1 MNNRELGEFGENVA
15 VQYLENCGYTIV
27 QRNYRCRAG
36 EIDVIAGMHNRLSF
50 IEVKTEKKLGVR
62 QTLRGCCRQQ
72 EEAHQAAACSY
83 LRGLKNEGYAPVD
96 VRFDVME
103 ITIEHIESAF

>member
-50 IEVKTEKKLGVR
+50 IEVKTRRSSSTADPARLL
-62 QTLRGCCRQQ
+62 QTARRSTSGQQ
-72 EEAHQAAACSY
+72 PAAIS
-83 LRGLKNEGYAPVD
+83 V
-96 VRFDVME
+96 V
-103 ITIEHIESAF
+103 

>member
-36 EIDVIAGMHNRLSF
+36 EIDVIAGIHNRLSF
-50 IEVKTEKKLGVR
+50 IEVKTRRSSEYGRPCEAVADSKKKHIR
-62 QTLRGCCRQQ
+62 
-72 EEAHQAAACSY
+72 AAACSY
-83 LRGLKNEGYAPVD
+83 LRSLKNEGYAPVD

-103 ITIEHIESAF
+103 ITIEHIEGAF

>member
-1 MNNRELGEFGENVA
+1 MR
-15 VQYLENCGYTIV
+15 
-27 QRNYRCRAG
+27 
-36 EIDVIAGMHNRLSF
+36 
-50 IEVKTEKKLGVR
+50 
-62 QTLRGCCRQQ
+62 
-72 EEAHQAAACSY
+72 AAACSY